1 MIIEGAQTDRDSSA
15 ARLPRSRSSAK
26 FLIGGGLIVAAI
38 IYLIV
43 SSTTAAAQYYMTI
56 DELRAKGEA
65 ARDRALKI
73 AGAVDG
79 ESIRYDAKTL
89 TLRFTMA
96 NVPADMDEIEK
107 AGGLAQ
113 ALHQAVSNPNASR
126 LDVVYVGPKPDLLR
140 NEAQAIVTG
149 KLGPDGV
156 LYADELLLK
165 CPTRYEEEVP
175 LQAVGS

>member
-1 MIIEGAQTDRDSSA
+1 
-15 ARLPRSRSSAK
+15 
-26 FLIGGGLIVAAI
+26 V
-38 IYLIV
+38 V
-43 SSTTAAAQYYMTI
+43 
-56 DELRAKGEA
+56 
-65 ARDRALKI
+65 
-73 AGAVDG
+73 G
-79 ESIRYDAKTL
+79 ESISYDAKTL

-107 AGGLAQ
+107 AGGLAA

-126 LDVVYVGPKPDLLR
+126 LEVVYVGPKPDLLR

>member
-1 MIIEGAQTDRDSSA
+1 MMEGNQTRRDSA
-15 ARLPRSRSSAK
+15 APAPKRTRSPAK

-38 IYLIV
+38 IYLIA
-43 SSTTAAAQYYMTI
+43 SSTTAAAQYYLTI
-56 DELRAKGEA
+56 DELHAKGEA

-96 NVPADMDEIEK
+96 NVPADMDEIER
-107 AGGLAQ
+107 AGGLAE
-113 ALHQAVSNPNASR
+113 ALHQAVSNPSARR
-126 LDVVYVGPKPDLLR
+126 LEVIYVGPKPDLLR
-140 NEAQAIVTG
+140 HEAQAIVTG
-149 KLGPDGV
+149 TLGPDGV

-175 LQAVGS
+175 LQAVES